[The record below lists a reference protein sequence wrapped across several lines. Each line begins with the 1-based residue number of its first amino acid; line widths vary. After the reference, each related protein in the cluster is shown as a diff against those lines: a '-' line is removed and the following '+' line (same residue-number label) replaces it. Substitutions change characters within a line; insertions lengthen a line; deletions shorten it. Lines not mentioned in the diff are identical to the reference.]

1 MKKKI
6 FVGCVRRTTI
16 YHLERQSKCVLTHQ
30 IAGALL
36 TQTPKSLRI
45 RNTPYLILI

>member
-16 YHLERQSKCVLTHQ
+16 YHLERQSKCVVTHQ
-30 IAGALL
+30 LFGALRQTTAYSAFL
-36 TQTPKSLRI
+36 T
-45 RNTPYLILI
+45 